1 MIHYECLN
9 SEFMGQLKFEVSVL
23 ILIFTKIVNVSTI
36 LIWKLAADLNL
47 LEILLEIVKLKRK
60 IANLQIEIVKFRKY

>member
-1 MIHYECLN
+1 MIRGLPE
-9 SEFMGQLKFEVSVL
+9 
-23 ILIFTKIVNVSTI
+23 TP
-36 LIWKLAADLNL
+36 DLNL